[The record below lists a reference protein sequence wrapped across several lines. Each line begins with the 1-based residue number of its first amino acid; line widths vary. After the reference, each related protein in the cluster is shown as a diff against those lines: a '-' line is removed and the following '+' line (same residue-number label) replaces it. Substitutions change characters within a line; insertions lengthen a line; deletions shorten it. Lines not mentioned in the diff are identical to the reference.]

1 MYINRKEVV
10 MKRLKLGS
18 KTLNIKG
25 DSLKRLIDSALSLK
39 KMTRASVAARGSV
52 SLATAGKLLSALDE
66 CRITRLEY
74 KRDNGVGSPSKAHVF
89 RGEISTLVLDFSSP
103 VYSASII
110 SGKDQK
116 LISENYSP
124 DPSLSF
130 EGNATVFLSKVGQ
143 KMALLP
149 YSASSVCT
157 IIADSPECTPKVSSH
172 ASAYLPE
179 LYDMDIV
186 NDLCVQFFGAT
197 PTICLTHAQ
206 AIKCAL
212 KYDVF
217 EPSIKGESI
226 SHIRI
231 SDTLAATH
239 LPQHSSPLALR
250 LNKMMINGEN
260 LSSRLSKAQDTDE
273 LASVISHI
281 IGLIDCA
288 HESDVIVIE
297 YDIGRFGGIEERIE
311 QTFRAARIPTPHI
324 AYFDLCPQSTVIG
337 AANEALS
344 SLIKGQ
350 ITGV

>member
-1 MYINRKEVV
+1 

-18 KTLNIKG
+18 KTLNIRSE
-25 DSLKRLIDSALSLK
+25 SLKKMIDSALSLK
-39 KMTRASVAARGSV
+39 EMTRVSVAKCGKV

-66 CRITRLEY
+66 CRITELEY
-74 KRDNGVGSPSKAHVF
+74 KRDNGAGSPAKIHVF
-89 RGEISTLVLDFSSP
+89 RGEISTLVLDFSSH

-130 EGNATVFLSKVGQ
+130 EGNATVFLSKIGQ
-143 KMALLP
+143 RMSLLP

-157 IIADSPECTPKVSSH
+157 IIADSPESAPPISSN
-172 ASAYLPE
+172 ASTYLPE

-186 NDLCVQFFGAT
+186 NDLCAQFFGAM
-197 PTICLTHAQ
+197 PTICLTNSQ

-217 EPSIKGESI
+217 EPHIIGESI

-239 LPQHSSPLALR
+239 LPRHGSPLSLK
-250 LNKMMINGEN
+250 LDKLMINGES
-260 LSSRLSKAQDTDE
+260 LSSLLPKSQDTDE
-273 LASVISHI
+273 LANVISHLI
-281 IGLIDCA
+281 SLIDCA
-288 HESDVIVIE
+288 HESDVIIIE
-297 YDIGRFGGIEERIE
+297 YDSDRLGSIEEHIT
-311 QTFRAARIPTPHI
+311 QIFRAARISMPHI
-324 AYFDLCPQSTVIG
+324 AYFDLCPQAAVIG
-337 AANEALS
+337 GSTEALS
-344 SLIKGQ
+344 LLIKAQ
-350 ITGV
+350 VKGV